1 MFPEPWSCPPQLTWN
16 PIHQMNVCTVILVAL
31 NKLISLL
38 SCYDVLHHLTIGGC
52 SFFNQKQHLN
62 VLIGGVLMKKSA
74 VETCNSPKERYWWDR
89 YSHSESNHIDC
100 QRALLGPMIFPSF
113 MQMMKGLFTAFRERR
128 SQLVTTGASDFLILT
143 WDLLRQMSA
152 NCVSPAYYF
161 LLYNNM
167 WQVLTH
173 PSDGH
178 TC

>member
-89 YSHSESNHIDC
+89 YSHSESNHIYC
-100 QRALLGPMIFPSF
+100 HLACSF
-113 MQMMKGLFTAFRERR
+113 LWSFQVSCKWWKVCSRLSVKGA
-128 SQLVTTGASDFLILT
+128 AN
-143 WDLLRQMSA
+143 LLRLVPQTFWSWLEIFSA
-152 NCVSPAYYF
+152 KCRQIVLV
-161 LLYNNM
+161 LLIIFCYII
-167 WQVLTH
+167 
-173 PSDGH
+173 
-178 TC
+178 TCDKF